1 MHYVVGDIHNE
12 NKKLRQLLRQI
23 SFGADDH
30 IYILGDLFDR
40 GGEDADP
47 VGVYF
52 TVLELGERC
61 TALRGNHDQWLAA
74 YIRNYYSLSERE
86 QERCAPYTYN
96 SFDLMRQRLTPVDMR
111 QLEAFINSLP
121 LHTRLNLEQKEYLFA
136 HAMTCAPG
144 SWRKADYYLMGDWYF
159 DLFVTGG
166 IPEYISFC
174 GHHNTGGFSGFPG
187 AYCDGEEISIWHNE
201 ANNVYMMDCGCGFA
215 HGRLACMCLE
225 TRERFY
231 IDSE

>member
-52 TVLELGERC
+52 TIRELGERC

-86 QERCAPYTYN
+86 QER
-96 SFDLMRQRLTPVDMR
+96 
-111 QLEAFINSLP
+111 
-121 LHTRLNLEQKEYLFA
+121 
-136 HAMTCAPG
+136 
-144 SWRKADYYLMGDWYF
+144 
-159 DLFVTGG
+159 
-166 IPEYISFC
+166 
-174 GHHNTGGFSGFPG
+174 
-187 AYCDGEEISIWHNE
+187 
-201 ANNVYMMDCGCGFA
+201 
-215 HGRLACMCLE
+215 
-225 TRERFY
+225 
-231 IDSE
+231 